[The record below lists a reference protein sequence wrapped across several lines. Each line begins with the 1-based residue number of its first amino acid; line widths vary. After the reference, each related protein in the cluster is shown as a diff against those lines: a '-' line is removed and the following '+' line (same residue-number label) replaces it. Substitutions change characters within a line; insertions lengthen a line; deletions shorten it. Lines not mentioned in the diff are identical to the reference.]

1 MKIRILLFFTII
13 MACEKSPLERDVE
26 IFTDSNVMLDSMVNE
41 HEKDLATVK
50 WRKIRHSLITE
61 VSLGNRSIIVFC
73 CFVVLLFSC

>member
-26 IFTDSNVMLDSMVNE
+26 IFTDSNVLLDSMVNE

-50 WRKIRHSLITE
+50 WMQNKAFVDYRSVTRK
-61 VSLGNRSIIVFC
+61 
-73 CFVVLLFSC
+73 

>member
-1 MKIRILLFFTII
+1 MKIRILLFLTII

-50 WRKIRHSLITE
+50 RAQNKAFVDYRSVTRK
-61 VSLGNRSIIVFC
+61 
-73 CFVVLLFSC
+73 

>member
-1 MKIRILLFFTII
+1 MKIRILLFLTII

-50 WRKIRHSLITE
+50 WMQNKAFVDYRSVTRK
-61 VSLGNRSIIVFC
+61 
-73 CFVVLLFSC
+73 

>member
-50 WRKIRHSLITE
+50 RAQNKAFVDYRSVTRK
-61 VSLGNRSIIVFC
+61 
-73 CFVVLLFSC
+73 

>member
-1 MKIRILLFFTII
+1 MKIRRLLFFTII

-50 WRKIRHSLITE
+50 WAQNKAFVDYRSVTRK
-61 VSLGNRSIIVFC
+61 
-73 CFVVLLFSC
+73 

>member
-26 IFTDSNVMLDSMVNE
+26 IFTDSNVKLMLDSMENE

-50 WRKIRHSLITE
+50 WMQNKAFVDCRSVTRK
-61 VSLGNRSIIVFC
+61 
-73 CFVVLLFSC
+73 

>member
-26 IFTDSNVMLDSMVNE
+26 IFTDSNVMLDAMVNE

-50 WRKIRHSLITE
+50 WMQNKAFVDCRSVTRK
-61 VSLGNRSIIVFC
+61 
-73 CFVVLLFSC
+73 

>member
-1 MKIRILLFFTII
+1 MKIRILLFLTII

-50 WRKIRHSLITE
+50 WMQNKAFVDCRSVTRK
-61 VSLGNRSIIVFC
+61 
-73 CFVVLLFSC
+73 

>member
-26 IFTDSNVMLDSMVNE
+26 IFTDSNVKLDSMVNE

-50 WRKIRHSLITE
+50 WAQNKAF
-61 VSLGNRSIIVFC
+61 VDYRSVTPK
-73 CFVVLLFSC
+73 

>member
-1 MKIRILLFFTII
+1 MKIRILLFLTII

-50 WRKIRHSLITE
+50 WAQNKAFVDYRSVSRK
-61 VSLGNRSIIVFC
+61 
-73 CFVVLLFSC
+73 

>member
-50 WRKIRHSLITE
+50 WMQNKAFVDCRSVTRK
-61 VSLGNRSIIVFC
+61 
-73 CFVVLLFSC
+73 

>member
-26 IFTDSNVMLDSMVNE
+26 IFTDSNVKLDSMVNE

-50 WRKIRHSLITE
+50 WAQNKAFVDYRSVTRK
-61 VSLGNRSIIVFC
+61 
-73 CFVVLLFSC
+73 

>member
-50 WRKIRHSLITE
+50 WMQNKAFVDYRSVTRK
-61 VSLGNRSIIVFC
+61 
-73 CFVVLLFSC
+73 

>member
-50 WRKIRHSLITE
+50 WAQNKAFVDYRSVTRK
-61 VSLGNRSIIVFC
+61 
-73 CFVVLLFSC
+73 

>member
-26 IFTDSNVMLDSMVNE
+26 IFTDSNVKLDSMVNE

-50 WRKIRHSLITE
+50 WMQNKAFVDCRSVTRK
-61 VSLGNRSIIVFC
+61 
-73 CFVVLLFSC
+73 

>member
-1 MKIRILLFFTII
+1 MKIRRLLFFTII

-50 WRKIRHSLITE
+50 
-61 VSLGNRSIIVFC
+61 
-73 CFVVLLFSC
+73 

>member
-50 WRKIRHSLITE
+50 WAHNKAFVDYRSVTRK
-61 VSLGNRSIIVFC
+61 
-73 CFVVLLFSC
+73 

>member
-26 IFTDSNVMLDSMVNE
+26 IFTDSSVKLMLDSMVNE

-50 WRKIRHSLITE
+50 WMQNKAFVDYRSVTRK
-61 VSLGNRSIIVFC
+61 
-73 CFVVLLFSC
+73 

>member
-1 MKIRILLFFTII
+1 MKIRILVFFTII

-50 WRKIRHSLITE
+50 WMQNKAFVDCRSVTRK
-61 VSLGNRSIIVFC
+61 
-73 CFVVLLFSC
+73 

>member
-50 WRKIRHSLITE
+50 WAQNKAFVDCRSVTRK
-61 VSLGNRSIIVFC
+61 
-73 CFVVLLFSC
+73 